1 MQDRTIAAISTP
13 YGRGGVALI
22 RLSGESAI
30 EIADK
35 VFRARSGKELSAT
48 AHSRAVYGDIV
59 SEGGIIDD
67 GIATVFRA
75 PHSYT
80 GEDTVEISCHGGILI
95 TQRVLEAFFR
105 AGAIPAAAGEFTKRA
120 FISGKLGL
128 TEAEAVI
135 ATINAESDEQLKLA
149 RSHMEG
155 ALSTEIDGI
164 CDELVKVL
172 SRCYVL
178 CDYPDEDLSEVSSD
192 EVRQI
197 LSGVLQ
203 RLKRLDSGYK
213 VGHAVAEGIATA
225 IVGRPN
231 VGKSSLLNA
240 LLGYERAIVTDIP
253 GTTRDTVE
261 ENLLVGKVLLRLCD
275 TAGIRRGEGIDE
287 VEKIG
292 IKRSIQKLE
301 GSELVFAVFDVSSPL
316 CEEDNYILE
325 TLKNYTGTKVA
336 ILNKCDKGECP
347 ESVKVLR
354 GFGFDKLLKV
364 SSLEKMGFEELCDV
378 VEGLYFEGEI
388 DYAKTPTLSLAR
400 QKVSVENAIQGV
412 ERAISCLEMSMPADI
427 AGLDVEGAISALRE
441 LDGRQVSEMIVSGIF
456 SKFCVGK

>member
-1 MQDRTIAAISTP
+1 MEIIMQDRTIAAISTP

-128 TEAEAVI
+128 TVAEAVI

-155 ALSTEIDGI
+155 ALSNF
-164 CDELVKVL
+164 L
-172 SRCYVL
+172 
-178 CDYPDEDLSEVSSD
+178 
-192 EVRQI
+192 
-197 LSGVLQ
+197 
-203 RLKRLDSGYK
+203 
-213 VGHAVAEGIATA
+213 
-225 IVGRPN
+225 
-231 VGKSSLLNA
+231 
-240 LLGYERAIVTDIP
+240 
-253 GTTRDTVE
+253 
-261 ENLLVGKVLLRLCD
+261 
-275 TAGIRRGEGIDE
+275 
-287 VEKIG
+287 
-292 IKRSIQKLE
+292 
-301 GSELVFAVFDVSSPL
+301 F
-316 CEEDNYILE
+316 
-325 TLKNYTGTKVA
+325 
-336 ILNKCDKGECP
+336 
-347 ESVKVLR
+347 
-354 GFGFDKLLKV
+354 
-364 SSLEKMGFEELCDV
+364 
-378 VEGLYFEGEI
+378 
-388 DYAKTPTLSLAR
+388 
-400 QKVSVENAIQGV
+400 
-412 ERAISCLEMSMPADI
+412 ADI
-427 AGLDVEGAISALRE
+427 FNSVY
-441 LDGRQVSEMIVSGIF
+441 
-456 SKFCVGK
+456 